1 MDKQT
6 KATSGKVIRRIVPLL
21 AMWSL
26 NRFLDTP
33 KVKSALQEVD
43 SRSYI
48 NKRKAARSV
57 RRAGRNA
64 ASNPAW
70 LAAGA
75 AAIAVGIGLMAKAAR
90 GK

>member
-6 KATSGKVIRRIVPLL
+6 KATSRKVIARIVPLV
-21 AMWSL
+21 AMWGL

-33 KVKSALQEVD
+33 KMKSALAEVD
-43 SRSYI
+43 SRTFV
-48 NKRKAARSV
+48 NKRKAARSM
-57 RRAGRNA
+57 RRAGKNA

-75 AAIAVGIGLMAKAAR
+75 AAIAVGLGLMVKASR

>member
-1 MDKQT
+1 MERSSTHHLIKRL
-6 KATSGKVIRRIVPLL
+6 IPPLAVWAL
-21 AMWSL
+21 GRAL
-26 NRFLDTP
+26 ETP
-33 KVKSALQEVD
+33 KVRRALHNVD
-43 SRSYI
+43 SRTYLT
-48 NKRKAARSV
+48 KRNAMRSV